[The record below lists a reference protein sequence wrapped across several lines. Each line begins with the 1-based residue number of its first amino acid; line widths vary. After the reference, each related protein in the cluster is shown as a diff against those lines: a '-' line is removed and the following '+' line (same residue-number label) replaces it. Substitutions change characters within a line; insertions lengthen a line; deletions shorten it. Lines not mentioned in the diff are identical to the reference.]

1 MTLRLS
7 VNEARALLMVVNERE
22 AGGTGDL
29 GDALG
34 LDYEEADRIMTRLV
48 RVQTRLQRALTGRP
62 VVSSDRRE
70 EGES

>member
-7 VNEARALLMVVNERE
+7 VNEAEALLMIVNERE

-34 LDYEEADRIMTRLV
+34 LDYEAAGRIMARLV
-48 RVQTRLQRALTGRP
+48 RVQTRLQRALTGYQNA
-62 VVSSDRRE
+62 
-70 EGES
+70 EGPGA